1 MTKSVKAIVIIVAF
15 VFSVICIAPFFEA
28 GVKEANAGKNNRFCV
43 VIDAGHGGIDG
54 GVTGRNSK
62 VAESEIN
69 LAIALKLQKLFE
81 NAAIKTVLT
90 RKNSGGL
97 YGLATK
103 GYKRRDMQKRAEI
116 IKNSGADLFI
126 SIHQNF
132 YSDSSRR
139 GAQVF
144 FYSEKDKNFASAV
157 QNKLNSMKE
166 ASRECEILY
175 GDYFV
180 LKQADFPACIVEC
193 GFLSNAEDERLLIE
207 ESYREKLA
215 SAIFCGTL
223 EYLTGAGEKTRSF

>member
-15 VFSVICIAPFFEA
+15 VFSVICLAPFFEA

-90 RKNSGGL
+90 RKNAGGL

-144 FYSEKDKNFASAV
+144 FYSEKLPRKTGFGN
-157 QNKLNSMKE
+157 
-166 ASRECEILY
+166 ILR
-175 GDYFV
+175 
-180 LKQADFPACIVEC
+180 
-193 GFLSNAEDERLLIE
+193 NA
-207 ESYREKLA
+207 
-215 SAIFCGTL
+215 
-223 EYLTGAGEKTRSF
+223 

>member
-1 MTKSVKAIVIIVAF
+1 MTKSVKAIITIVSF

-28 GVKEANAGKNNRFCV
+28 GVKHASANKNKRFCV

-54 GVTGRNSK
+54 GVTGRNSN
-62 VAESEIN
+62 VSESEIN
-69 LAIALKLQKLFE
+69 LDIAFKLQKLFE
-81 NAAIKTVLT
+81 NAAIETVLT
-90 RKNSGGL
+90 RKTSGGL
-97 YGLATK
+97 YGLASK
-103 GYKRRDMQKRAEI
+103 GYKRRDMKKRAEI
-116 IKNSGADLFI
+116 IKSSGADLFI

-144 FYSEKDKNFASAV
+144 YYAEKDKKFAFCI

-166 ASRECEILY
+166 ASRECEILF

-193 GFLSNAEDERLLIE
+193 GFLSNAQDEKLLLD

-215 SAIFCGTL
+215 SAIFGGAL
-223 EYLTGAGEKTRSF
+223 EYLTETDGKPV